1 MYTGHCREPTI
12 ILEAMASQDLWI
24 WHAFFGMPGS
34 LNDINVLDR
43 SPIFAA
49 LAEGRTAPVNYT
61 INGYKYIMGYYL
73 ADEIYPNWSTFVKTI
88 PRPLGAKRKY
98 LQVSKSLQE
107 RTWSGH
113 LRCSNLVMQLYV
125 DLFDIGMKK
134 RLQIL

>member
-1 MYTGHCREPTI
+1 
-12 ILEAMASQDLWI
+12 
-24 WHAFFGMPGS
+24 MPGS
-34 LNDINVLDR
+34 LNDINILDR

-61 INGYKYIMGYYL
+61 INGHEYTMGYYL
-73 ADEIYPNWSTFVKTI
+73 ADEIYLNWSTFVKTI

-107 RTWSGH
+107 RMWSGH
-113 LRCSNLVMQLYV
+113 LGCSNLVLQLYV
-125 DLFDIGMKK
+125 DLFDTGMKK